1 MTSPR
6 KTRVGVLRRR
16 ASGRTGSAHRS
27 HHGTAPGC
35 KACGYETASGRTFFC
50 NADPIGFSG
59 GLNWYAYVENN
70 PISRTDP
77 SGLWFGIDDAIF
89 AGGGALI
96 GVGGKLAANWVTGTP
111 TTWQD
116 VVGAA
121 VGGAAGGETLLYTAN
136 PFLAGAAGGAA
147 GNLATQGL
155 NLATGK
161 ATEFSGTSL
170 AVDTGVGALTGF
182 IPGVKV
188 QGITAGKGSAVA
200 VFHQVVTKAS
210 NGTISSVTT
219 QTAGKMAVGA
229 GTRYA
234 VAQGAIV
241 GAGVSNLAS
250 QAMAGNDDDYGEVV
264 VLPTFVVTAPRGR
277 K

>member
-1 MTSPR
+1 M
-6 KTRVGVLRRR
+6 
-16 ASGRTGSAHRS
+16 
-27 HHGTAPGC
+27 
-35 KACGYETASGRTFFC
+35 
-50 NADPIGFSG
+50 
-59 GLNWYAYVENN
+59 NWYAYVENN